1 VPALWNVPKTSQ
13 VEYQPIKIMDFG
25 RIISSHKL
33 SHQLPAVNAYEMVEM
48 LRNIE
53 EASSSSVLMR
63 VLEPFAS
70 EMETVEEVPYMFK
83 NLYNNDF
90 EQLGLEKLQH
100 ASQCSL

>member
-1 VPALWNVPKTSQ
+1 MYRRASIVECAKK

-33 SHQLPAVNAYEMVEM
+33 SHQVPAINADEMVEM

-53 EASSSSVLMR
+53 ELGSSSVLMS

-70 EMETVEEVPYMFK
+70 EMETVEEVPNMYK
-83 NLYNNDF
+83 NL
-90 EQLGLEKLQH
+90 
-100 ASQCSL
+100 